1 MIRFR
6 RALLAGMVL
15 LVAFTASAAALDPR
29 FVVRV
34 TPEMLRH
41 QHILDTMYFAGTA
54 YEILVLSVIL
64 VSGLARRLRDA
75 AERSIRWRFAQSML
89 FFILLSLVTTVVE
102 LPIDV
107 YRGFVVPHEFALT
120 HQTFAAW
127 LGDLAKGL
135 AVDLAIGSVLAALV
149 LLAMRRVRQWW
160 VVVWACSLPLVVAGV
175 VATPLIIDPLF
186 NDFRPL
192 HDQVL
197 KRDLIAEASR
207 AGIDAARV
215 YEVDKSKQTTTMNA
229 YVTGL
234 GPSKRIVL
242 WDTLLAK
249 LTHDEILAV
258 MGHEMGH
265 YVLHHI
271 WKGIAFEAA
280 VTFLGFALAQWL
292 FERGLARWGSR
303 WGMGERGDPASL
315 PWLLLLAS
323 VLAFLFSPVYSSFSR
338 HIEHQADQFALELT
352 HLNEA
357 AATSEVK
364 FAEDSKVDPSPN
376 RFIEFWR
383 YSHPAAQRRI
393 EFALEYRP
401 WEQGKGNELW
411 VPSK

>member
-1 MIRFR
+1 
-6 RALLAGMVL
+6 MVL
-15 LVAFTASAAALDPR
+15 FVAFTASAAALAPR

-54 YEILVLSVIL
+54 YEILVLCVIL
-64 VSGLARRLRDA
+64 VSGLAARLRDV
-75 AERSIRWRFAQSML
+75 AERSVRWRFAQSVL
-89 FFILLSLVTTVVE
+89 FFILLSLVTTVAE

-107 YRGFVVPHEFALT
+107 YRGFVVPHEFSLT

-135 AVDLAIGSVLAALV
+135 GVDLAIGSVLAALV
-149 LLAMRRVRQWW
+149 LLAMRQVRQWW

-175 VATPLIIDPLF
+175 IATPLIIDPLF

-207 AGIDAARV
+207 AGIAAARV

-280 VTFLGFALAQWL
+280 VTLLGFALAQWL
-292 FERGLARWGSR
+292 FERGL
-303 WGMGERGDPASL
+303 D
-315 PWLLLLAS
+315 
-323 VLAFLFSPVYSSFSR
+323 
-338 HIEHQADQFALELT
+338 ELT
-352 HLNEA
+352 MHVGGIPRP
-357 AATSEVK
+357 AATRTNV
-364 FAEDSKVDPSPN
+364 APSRPDASTL
-376 RFIEFWR
+376 RSVPEGR
-383 YSHPAAQRRI
+383 PSYGTASRRCDG
-393 EFALEYRP
+393 AR
-401 WEQGKGNELW
+401 GR
-411 VPSK
+411 